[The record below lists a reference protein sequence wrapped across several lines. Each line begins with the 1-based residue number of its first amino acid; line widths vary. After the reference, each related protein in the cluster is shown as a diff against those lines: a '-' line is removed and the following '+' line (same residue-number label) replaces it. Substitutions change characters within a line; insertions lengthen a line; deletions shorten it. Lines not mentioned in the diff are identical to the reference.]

1 MFVKTRLMLLQ
12 LFNLFNGVLQVGI
25 LLEELAYFAFL
36 LLDLVFLVDG
46 RLLVLTITC
55 DSSP

>member
-25 LLEELAYFAFL
+25 FLEQLADFAFL
-36 LLDLVFLVDG
+36 LLNLVLLVDG

>member
-25 LLEELAYFAFL
+25 LLEQLAYFAL
-36 LLDLVFLVDG
+36 LLLNLVFLVDG

-55 DSSP
+55 DASA

>member
-25 LLEELAYFAFL
+25 LLEQLAYFAL
-36 LLDLVFLVDG
+36 LLLNLVFLVDG
-46 RLLVLTITC
+46 RLLVLTITR